1 MIKYVKNGF
10 TLVELMVAL
19 AVSSFLMA
27 GISYVYIAI
36 SQSVDTSKELENA
49 QEVLRY
55 SSEVFTRS
63 LKQTKTI
70 PTTPNANT
78 IVVEQATS
86 GATACNSTK
95 PAVPFIETF
104 TLIDSQLRCQVNAAD
119 EQVLLTG
126 LQDIS
131 YRING
136 NLVEIT
142 LVPENL
148 YVDMLAN
155 GFRIDIALSGKILEE
170 ALN

>member
-1 MIKYVKNGF
+1 MRLQRGF
-10 TLVELMVAL
+10 TLVELMISL
-19 AVSSFLMA
+19 AISAFLMS
-27 GISYVYIAI
+27 GIAFAYSAL

-63 LKQTKTI
+63 LKQTKTT
-70 PTTPNANT
+70 PNTPNANT
-78 IVVEQATS
+78 IVVQQETLGS
-86 GATACNSTK
+86 TACNSSK
-95 PAVPFIETF
+95 PAVPFSETF
-104 TLIDSQLRCQVNAAD
+104 TLVDNQLRCRVNAGD
-119 EQVLLTG
+119 EEVLLTG

-136 NLVEIT
+136 NLVEVT
-142 LVPENL
+142 VTPENFN
-148 YVDMLAN
+148 VDMLAN

>member
-1 MIKYVKNGF
+1 MRLQRGF
-10 TLVELMVAL
+10 TLVELMISL
-19 AVSSFLMA
+19 AISAFLMS
-27 GISYVYIAI
+27 GIAFAYSAL

-63 LKQTKTI
+63 LKQTKTT
-70 PTTPNANT
+70 PNTPNANT
-78 IVVEQATS
+78 IVVQQETLGS
-86 GATACNSTK
+86 TACNSSK
-95 PAVPFIETF
+95 PAVPFSETF
-104 TLIDSQLRCQVNAAD
+104 TLVDNQLRCRVNAGD
-119 EQVLLTG
+119 EEVLLTG

-136 NLVEIT
+136 NLVEVT
-142 LVPENL
+142 VTPESLN
-148 YVDMLAN
+148 VDMLAN

>member
-1 MIKYVKNGF
+1 MKLSRGF
-10 TLVELMVAL
+10 TLVELMVSL
-19 AVSSFLMA
+19 AISAFLMS
-27 GISYVYIAI
+27 GIAFAYSAL

-63 LKQTKTI
+63 LKQTKT
-70 PTTPNANT
+70 TPNTPNINT
-78 IVVEQATS
+78 IVVQQETTGS
-86 GATACNSTK
+86 TACNSSK
-95 PAVPFIETF
+95 PAVPFSETF
-104 TLIDSQLRCQVNAAD
+104 TLVDNQLRCRVNAGD
-119 EQVLLTG
+119 EEVLLTG

-142 LVPENL
+142 VTPENL
-148 YVDMLAN
+148 NVDMLAN

>member
-1 MIKYVKNGF
+1 MKLSRGF
-10 TLVELMVAL
+10 TLVELMISL
-19 AVSSFLMA
+19 AISAFLMS
-27 GISYVYIAI
+27 GIAFAYSAL

-63 LKQTKTI
+63 LKQTITT
-70 PTTPNANT
+70 PNTPNANT
-78 IVVEQATS
+78 IVVQQETLGS
-86 GATACNSTK
+86 TACNSSK
-95 PAVPFIETF
+95 PAVPFSETF
-104 TLIDSQLRCQVNAAD
+104 TLVDNQLRCRVNAGD
-119 EQVLLTG
+119 EEVLLTG

-136 NLVEIT
+136 NLVEVT
-142 LVPENL
+142 VTPENL
-148 YVDMLAN
+148 NVDMLAN

>member
-1 MIKYVKNGF
+1 MRLQRGF
-10 TLVELMVAL
+10 TLVELMISL
-19 AVSSFLMA
+19 AISAFLMS
-27 GISYVYIAI
+27 GIAFAYSAL

-63 LKQTKTI
+63 LKQTKTT
-70 PTTPNANT
+70 PNTPNANT
-78 IVVEQATS
+78 IVVQQETLGS
-86 GATACNSTK
+86 TACNSSK
-95 PAVPFIETF
+95 PAVPFSETF
-104 TLIDSQLRCQVNAAD
+104 TLVDNQLRCRVNAGD
-119 EQVLLTG
+119 EEVLLTG

-136 NLVEIT
+136 NLVEVT
-142 LVPENL
+142 VTPENL
-148 YVDMLAN
+148 NVDMLAN

>member
-1 MIKYVKNGF
+1 MRLQCGF
-10 TLVELMVAL
+10 TLVELMISL
-19 AVSSFLMA
+19 AISAFLMS
-27 GISYVYIAI
+27 GIAFAYSAL

-63 LKQTKTI
+63 LKQTKTT
-70 PTTPNANT
+70 PNTPNANT
-78 IVVEQATS
+78 IVVQQETLGS
-86 GATACNSTK
+86 TACNSSK
-95 PAVPFIETF
+95 PAVPFSETF
-104 TLIDSQLRCQVNAAD
+104 TLVDNQLRCRVNAGD
-119 EQVLLTG
+119 EEVLLTG

-148 YVDMLAN
+148 NVDMLAN

>member
-10 TLVELMVAL
+10 TLVEVMVAL

-27 GISYVYIAI
+27 GISFVYIAL
-36 SQSVDTSKELENA
+36 SESVETSKEFENA

-63 LKQTKTI
+63 LKQTRRT
-70 PTTPNANT
+70 PDSPNANT
-78 IVVEQATS
+78 IVVQQETLGS
-86 GATACNSTK
+86 TACNSSK
-95 PAVPFIETF
+95 PTVPFSETF
-104 TLIDSQLRCQVNAAD
+104 TLVDNQLRCRVNAGD
-119 EQVLLTG
+119 EEVLLTG

-136 NLVEIT
+136 NLVEVT
-142 LVPENL
+142 VTPESL
-148 YVDMLAN
+148 SVDMLAN

>member
-1 MIKYVKNGF
+1 MRLSRGF
-10 TLVELMVAL
+10 TLVELMISL
-19 AVSSFLMA
+19 AISAFLMS
-27 GISYVYIAI
+27 GIAFAYSAL

-63 LKQTKTI
+63 LKQTKTT
-70 PTTPNANT
+70 PNTPNANT
-78 IVVEQATS
+78 IVVQQETLGS
-86 GATACNSTK
+86 TACNSSK
-95 PAVPFIETF
+95 PAVPFSETF
-104 TLIDSQLRCQVNAAD
+104 TLVDNQLRCRVNAGD
-119 EQVLLTG
+119 EEVLLTG

-136 NLVEIT
+136 NLVEVT
-142 LVPENL
+142 VTPENL
-148 YVDMLAN
+148 NVDMLAN

>member
-1 MIKYVKNGF
+1 MRLQRGF
-10 TLVELMVAL
+10 TLVELMISL
-19 AVSSFLMA
+19 AISAFLMS
-27 GISYVYIAI
+27 GIAFAYSAL

-63 LKQTKTI
+63 LKQTRRT
-70 PTTPNANT
+70 PDSPNANT
-78 IVVEQATS
+78 IVVQQETLGS
-86 GATACNSTK
+86 TACNSSK
-95 PAVPFIETF
+95 PTVPFSETF
-104 TLIDSQLRCQVNAAD
+104 TLVDNQLRCRVNAGD
-119 EQVLLTG
+119 EEVLLTG

-136 NLVEIT
+136 NLVEVT
-142 LVPENL
+142 VTPENL
-148 YVDMLAN
+148 NVDMLAN